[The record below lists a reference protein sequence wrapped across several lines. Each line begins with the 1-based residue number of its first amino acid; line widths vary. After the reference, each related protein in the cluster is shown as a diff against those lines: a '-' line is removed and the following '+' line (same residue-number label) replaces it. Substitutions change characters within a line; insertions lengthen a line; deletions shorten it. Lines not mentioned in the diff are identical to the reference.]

1 MWCNIIANQMP
12 QDGYNNHDKPYQS
25 LISGTL
31 QASEYSGQFGIYLW
45 YDLEEERKAIE
56 AFIS

>member
-1 MWCNIIANQMP
+1 MP

-31 QASEYSGQFGIYLW
+31 QASEYFGQFGIYLW

>member
-1 MWCNIIANQMP
+1 MP
-12 QDGYNNHDKPYQS
+12 QDVFDNHAMRYQS
-25 LISGTL
+25 FSGTL
-31 QASEYSGQFGIYLW
+31 QDSEYFGQFGIYLW